1 MVSQGLAELR
11 LRNSSNLVMA
21 DTFTEVHRKDGLVCA
36 VGDAAAV
43 SVECAGVDGL
53 EVVKEAQTKWWNVY
67 DADKRSSTMKGTE
80 SDLEHWVT
88 PETAAA
94 IRKHTDEVWWKED
107 QSAAFFKKM
116 DKELGKMK

>member
-1 MVSQGLAELR
+1 MVSQALAELR
-11 LRNSSNLVMA
+11 LRNSTNLVMA

-53 EVVKEAQTKWWNVY
+53 EVWETLMDGEFATP
-67 DADKRSSTMKGTE
+67 GTE
-80 SDLEHWVT
+80 SDLEYWVT

>member
-1 MVSQGLAELR
+1 MRGRRCGGA
-11 LRNSSNLVMA
+11 NLCYNGPWYA
-21 DTFTEVHRKDGLVCA
+21 T
-36 VGDAAAV
+36 
-43 SVECAGVDGL
+43 SVNAGFKSAM
-53 EVVKEAQTKWWNVY
+53 VKEAQAKWWNVY
-67 DADKRSSTMKGTE
+67 DADKRSASMKGTE
-80 SDLEHWVT
+80 SDLEYWVT

>member
-36 VGDAAAV
+36 VGDVAAV

-53 EVVKEAQTKWWNVY
+53 EVWE
-67 DADKRSSTMKGTE
+67 ADKRSASMKGTE

>member
-1 MVSQGLAELR
+1 MVSQALAELR

-53 EVVKEAQTKWWNVY
+53 EVWETLMDGEFA
-67 DADKRSSTMKGTE
+67 
-80 SDLEHWVT
+80 T
-88 PETAAA
+88 PVDECGGAGHGARWAGGRGAAVA
-94 IRKHTDEVWWKED
+94 G
-107 QSAAFFKKM
+107 AARA
-116 DKELGKMK
+116 

>member
-53 EVVKEAQTKWWNVY
+53 EVWETLMDGEFA
-67 DADKRSSTMKGTE
+67 
-80 SDLEHWVT
+80 T
-88 PETAAA
+88 PPAAA
-94 IRKHTDEVWWKED
+94 LAAVEGRSRGPRWRGSLGQRGRRGGPREGAGRGRAGGLG
-107 QSAAFFKKM
+107 SALRVYVFLF
-116 DKELGKMK
+116 LNR